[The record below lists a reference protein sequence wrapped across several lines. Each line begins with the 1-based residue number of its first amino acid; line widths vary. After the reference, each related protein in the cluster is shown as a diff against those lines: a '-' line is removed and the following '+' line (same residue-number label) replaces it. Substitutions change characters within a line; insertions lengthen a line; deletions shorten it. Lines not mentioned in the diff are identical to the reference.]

1 MVGEFRHKE
10 EARAL
15 SYLKDAFSDLE
26 LADVAQEEEIFE
38 GCLFHSQQCV
48 EKCMKSIL
56 ALHGILITRDHRI
69 SDIFESEIR
78 NFGRFKDAFRTL
90 LPDLAD
96 LEWYYIPSR
105 YSVSTRGEIY
115 MRDFSLEQSAHA
127 YKITLKFINFTK
139 DFLEY
144 KIETEIPF
152 GRIKLFEFIKREYS
166 QYIRT

>member
-1 MVGEFRHKE
+1 MVGEFRYKE

-26 LADVAQEEEIFE
+26 LAEVAQEEEIFE

-56 ALHGILITRDHRI
+56 ALHGILITKDHRI
-69 SDIFESEIR
+69 SDIFESEIK
-78 NFGRFKDAFRTL
+78 NFERFKDDFKTI

-115 MRDFSLEQSAHA
+115 MREFSLEQSANA
-127 YKITLKFINFTK
+127 YKITFKFINLTR

-144 KIETEIPF
+144 KTGKDIPS
-152 GRIKLFEFIKREYS
+152 GRKKLFEFVKREYG
-166 QYIRT
+166 QYVRT